1 MIKLFL
7 SFVLLFSLFVF
18 SQEYQ
23 FDKKC
28 VSNSTRIS
36 PKIGNKNS
44 WKSYIYFN
52 SSNNNYYMNQRN
64 DDSYYYITDNSLKE
78 VIALQRINSEKPY
91 YSYLDKKTFDYSY
104 SEKEIGKIIIKELAE
119 DEFLVQC
126 FVNDDSKKTNL
137 EVKFKL
143 YKSKTPMIEIRFMD
157 LGQIIH
163 KKIYDSLKE
172 RLNGNNFWILYAE
185 LDYKNGYK
193 FLYEFDNCEEIALN
207 LKFN

>member
-1 MIKLFL
+1 MKKLFI

-52 SSNNNYYMNQRN
+52 SSNNNYYMTQRN

-91 YSYLDKKTFDYSY
+91 YSYLDKKTFDYTY

-143 YKSKTPMIEIRFMD
+143 HKSKTPMIEIRFMD

-185 LDYKNGYK
+185 VDYRNGYK
-193 FLYEFDNCEEIALN
+193 FLYEFDNCEEKPLN

>member
-1 MIKLFL
+1 MKKLLTSLF
-7 SFVLLFSLFVF
+7 LLFSLFVF

-119 DEFLVQC
+119 DEFLIQC

-137 EVKFKL
+137 EVK
-143 YKSKTPMIEIRFMD
+143 
-157 LGQIIH
+157 
-163 KKIYDSLKE
+163 
-172 RLNGNNFWILYAE
+172 
-185 LDYKNGYK
+185 
-193 FLYEFDNCEEIALN
+193 
-207 LKFN
+207 